1 MWKRKTIQFTNFNKV
16 QILWEGHNIWKKS
29 PTCLEKTV
37 FLLSSVK
44 TSGIFFQIFV
54 AFSEKLNFS
63 WNMEGCTNFWLKI
76 IISLKLTGVL
86 DYFITPLLPS
96 PNLQSNDLIRGGWR
110 ASRSEGTILP
120 LYHSWIP
127 LTAFRFLQ
135 RRPKLEQVRKSKLPG
150 WSLFRGAGTEG
161 AGGLPPLPIFCQIS

>member
-1 MWKRKTIQFTNFNKV
+1 MRRPQNLKRNLPPVLTN
-16 QILWEGHNIWKKS
+16 QL
-29 PTCLEKTV
+29 

-63 WNMEGCTNFWLKI
+63 WNTEGWTNIWLKI

-86 DYFITPLLPS
+86 DYLVTPPFPP